1 MNDTLFLPKMTFE
14 TFSSHLGLGAYSFLQ
29 MSLSELAESALRASP
44 ARSGYPGDYNAVNNI
59 AVEGM
64 A

>member
-1 MNDTLFLPKMTFE
+1 MYLDLTVVYQDLN
-14 TFSSHLGLGAYSFLQ
+14 SFL
-29 MSLSELAESALRASP
+29 LEELAESALRASP
-44 ARSGYPGDYNAVNNI
+44 ARSGYPGDCNAVNNI

>member
-1 MNDTLFLPKMTFE
+1 MYGNLTTRYLK
-14 TFSSHLGLGAYSFLQ
+14 A
-29 MSLSELAESALRASP
+29 LAESALRASP
-44 ARSGYPGDYNAVNNI
+44 ARSGYPGDCNAVNNI